1 MTRSWTNTGGSSRP
15 ATERTSAGDWAARI
29 GKAAQDIPLAPLTA
43 GVLLTAGVATLLA
56 LPWSN
61 KDITRIDTAFR
72 SVGDITQDSLPLHTL
87 G

>member
-1 MTRSWTNTGGSSRP
+1 MTFPFEPSTIDMIWT
-15 ATERTSAGDWAARI
+15 
-29 GKAAQDIPLAPLTA
+29 LMTA

-61 KDITRIDTAFR
+61 KDIARVDATFR
-72 SVGDITQDSLPLHTL
+72 AVGDITQDSLPLHTL